1 MARIHLLRLTGQR
14 KCPSFRNPLKAL
26 LTQPCGFTFLAYW
39 LSSPE
44 KMFSPAGSIL
54 HKLFSPP
61 YFSQPPEAVSVGRGL
76 QRDKAKVAGGD
87 PGFSQHMQRNT
98 FTSIPGSMYAT
109 LDQGEL
115 GQQQPWLLPI
125 FAAGHAPAAKPPCSG
140 QGCRR
145 AGQRWQHEL
154 AISQLPKWPSY
165 IRNQKSVEDRRRK
178 KSPSLRE
185 HFGFLEIIPCEGWPV
200 LRSPRRQKGGTK
212 TDSFWK
218 HVPHYLVLLAFSG
231 AP

>member
-76 QRDKAKVAGGD
+76 QRDKAKVAGGIQASRSTCSATHSPRYQD
-87 PGFSQHMQRNT
+87 RCMPHWTKGNSVSISPGCCPSLLPAMLLRQSLPAVGNAAGG
-98 FTSIPGSMYAT
+98 PGNAGSMN
-109 LDQGEL
+109 
-115 GQQQPWLLPI
+115 LP
-125 FAAGHAPAAKPPCSG
+125 FPSSPNGPPTSET
-140 QGCRR
+140 R
-145 AGQRWQHEL
+145 
-154 AISQLPKWPSY
+154 
-165 IRNQKSVEDRRRK
+165 
-178 KSPSLRE
+178 SL
-185 HFGFLEIIPCEGWPV
+185 
-200 LRSPRRQKGGTK
+200 
-212 TDSFWK
+212 
-218 HVPHYLVLLAFSG
+218 
-231 AP
+231 